1 MVKNQLVL
9 QKIKSTVSY
18 LVCSLPYSQS
28 MAGNRLWDSY
38 ANVDSEVAALVKV
51 TVNIFAIVIE
61 YKCFQ
66 LIPI

>member
-1 MVKNQLVL
+1 M
-9 QKIKSTVSY
+9 T
-18 LVCSLPYSQS
+18 
-28 MAGNRLWDSY
+28 GNRLWDSY

-66 LIPI
+66 VIPI